1 MREATEFHYRLAGRV
16 RGHRPGSHLGLSLG
30 AGQEFVSHTSLY
42 NRPDPRRLDLRASL
56 RSLNGDWLVR
66 VNRQRAGVAVHA
78 MVDVSA
84 SMSFGPGRTKLQV
97 VGGFLESLGVSA
109 FRTGDALG
117 MLAFDTDER
126 SDLFVPARVSR
137 GAGSVMA
144 ERTAAAAEGQ
154 TAGTVWPKTAA
165 PARPHSAAGS
175 TRSGGGDALE
185 RTAARLAGKEGLVFI
200 VSDFHWPLQPLGRVL
215 DLLAHAYVVP
225 LIVWDQ
231 AEVEPPT
238 KNGFAL
244 IHDAETGVQ
253 RTLWLRPR
261 LRNRWRDAVSH
272 RREELNRVFASRG
285 VRPFYVLG
293 AFNAE
298 AMSKYFI
305 EGIA

>member
-56 RSLNGDWLVR
+56 RSLSGDWLVR

-78 MVDVSA
+78 VVDVSA
-84 SMSFGPGRTKLQV
+84 SMSFGPGRSKLQV
-97 VGGFLESLGVSA
+97 VRGFLESLGVSA

-117 MLAFDTDER
+117 MLAFDADER

-144 ERTAAAAEGQ
+144 ERAGAAAQRQ
-154 TAGTVWPKTAA
+154 TARAA
-165 PARPHSAAGS
+165 HRQSAAVAAQPGS
-175 TRSGGGDALE
+175 GDALE
-185 RTAARLAGKEGLVFI
+185 RTAARLAGKEGLVFL

-231 AEVEPPT
+231 AEVEPPS

-244 IHDAETGVQ
+244 IHDVETGVQ

-261 LRNRWRDAVSH
+261 LRNRWRDAVSN